1 MINRL
6 FDTTLSALERGI
18 AYATRRHEVIA
29 RNVANME
36 TPGYRAEDV
45 VFDDALR
52 PLMASMPA
60 QPLGGL
66 LPGAPAGRPV
76 QLIYSEDAPPGDN
89 GNDVQLDKQMARL
102 AENAMFHNALVQ
114 ILAGQINSLKQA
126 ISGRV

>member
-1 MINRL
+1 MITRL
-6 FDTTLSALERGI
+6 FDTTLSTLERGL
-18 AYATRRHEVIA
+18 AYAARRHDVIA
-29 RNVANME
+29 RNVANLE

-60 QPLGGL
+60 QPVGGV
-66 LPGAPAGRPV
+66 LPDAPPGRPV
-76 QLIYSEDAPPGDN
+76 QLIYSSDGPAGAN

-102 AENAMFHNALVQ
+102 SENALFHNALVQ
-114 ILAGQINSLKQA
+114 ILAGQLNAVKQA